1 MSCLTISQIYL
12 YLEDE
17 LQGSERESIEKHLTS
32 CETCKIIL
40 EDRRAMMQAVENLPP
55 LDIPTDF
62 TQQVM
67 TKVYPQVSPIRIW
80 IAGLATGFSLMMFI
94 FLAVFLQS
102 DISFSGAFVRLNS
115 GLWAF
120 VRNLSVFTV
129 KLFKI
134 VSVIFEILIRF
145 ASSVFKTLASLTTI
159 IRPEFQIFLITL
171 TVILSISVLYMMR
184 RKIWTGEKI

>member
-17 LQGSERESIEKHLTS
+17 LQASERESIEKHLTS

-40 EDRRAMMQAVENLPP
+40 EDRRVMMQAVENLKP
-55 LDIPTDF
+55 LDIPADF
-62 TQQVM
+62 TQQVI
-67 TKVYPQVSPIRIW
+67 TKVYPQVSPVRIW

-94 FLAVFLQS
+94 FLVVFLQS
-102 DISFSGAFVRLNS
+102 DISLSGAFVRLNS
-115 GLWAF
+115 VLWAL

-145 ASSVFKTLASLTTI
+145 ASFVFKTLASLTTI
-159 IRPEFQIFLITL
+159 IRPEFQIFLIAL
-171 TVILSISVLYMMR
+171 TVILSISVLYTMR